1 MIHEV
6 RGQPIEKL
14 RVAGAFTQ
22 HPEVAGRR
30 DQSHSKMLI
39 PEAVDPHA
47 SGEWIS
53 SVGESAGEFEATA
66 AGATAWNGFWDLGV
80 QTTQTHDRQ
89 QPGLE
94 DFPRLLGIAPMEA
107 HRGHRLSR

>member
-1 MIHEV
+1 M
-6 RGQPIEKL
+6 
-14 RVAGAFTQ
+14 AGALTQ
-22 HPEVAGRR
+22 HPEVAGGG

-47 SGEWIS
+47 GGERIIS
-53 SVGESAGEFEATA
+53 IREATGEFQATT
-66 AGATAWNGFWDLGV
+66 AGATAWNGFRDLGI

-94 DFPRLLGIAPMEA
+94 DFPRLLRIAPMEA
-107 HRGHRLSR
+107 HRGHGLSRCFDQGLHHGIGRL